1 MFNLKQIKSNGV
13 IIEARVEP
21 WMANE
26 ASFDIRVDTVR
37 KSIMWCSIG
46 ENTDEY
52 GMYAKKARNKLCKML
67 NEAKQ
72 TNTKLPVCG
81 YYNTH

>member
-21 WMANE
+21 WMADE
-26 ASFDIRVDTVR
+26 VSFDIRVNAQN
-37 KSIMWCSIG
+37 KSIIWCSIS
-46 ENTDEY
+46 ERTDEY
-52 GMYAKKARNKLCKML
+52 GMYAKKARNKLCQML